1 MACLWW
7 DCDALGTDSVLLV
20 VDHPRLEEK
29 LIYNSLRE
37 RGLEVVILNVTS
49 TPLPINGAEIPRIAL
64 IRTVGMFRGVR
75 SSAVLESMG
84 SRTIN
89 SSSTIMT
96 CGDKV
101 LTYSALSRLGVP
113 IPKSLL
119 ALGKDA
125 VLKAYGEFHGVVVD
139 KPPLGSWGRMVSLV
153 KSVEMAE
160 QIARA
165 REMMPSSVRGHV
177 IQEYVD
183 TGGRDVRCLVL
194 GDRVIGCMERA
205 ASRGWKSNVAL
216 GGTVRP
222 IRVNGEMEELSLRAA
237 EAVKGEFVAV
247 DLLSNE
253 ETLVNEVNGVPE
265 FKGFIKATGI
275 DVAGELASHVW
286 EVLKS

>member
-1 MACLWW
+1 MGW

-29 LIYNSLRE
+29 LIYSSLRE
-37 RGLEVVILNVTS
+37 KGLEVGILNVTS
-49 TPLPINGAEIPRIAL
+49 TPLPINGVKIPRVAL

-84 SRTIN
+84 SHSVN

-101 LTYSALSRLGVP
+101 LTYSALSKFGIP
-113 IPKSLL
+113 IPKSVL
-119 ALGKDA
+119 ALGRDA
-125 VLKAYGEFHGVVVD
+125 VLKAYGEFQGVVVD
-139 KPPLGSWGRMVSLV
+139 KPPLGSWGRMVSLI
-153 KSVEMAE
+153 KNAEMAV
-160 QIARA
+160 QIADA
-165 REMMPSSVRGHV
+165 RGMMPSSLRGHV
-177 IQEYVD
+177 IQEYIE
-183 TGGRDVRCLVL
+183 TGGRDIRCLVL
-194 GDRVIGCMERA
+194 GERTIGCMERM
-205 ASRGWKSNVAL
+205 ASVGWKSNVAL
-216 GGTVRP
+216 GGKVRP
-222 IRVNGEMEELSLRAA
+222 IKATSEIEELSLKAA

-253 ETLVNEVNGVPE
+253 EVLVNEVNGVPE

-275 DVAGELASHVW
+275 DVAKELASYTW

>member
-1 MACLWW
+1 MPHLGW

-29 LIYNSLRE
+29 LIYNSLKE
-37 RGLEVVILNVTS
+37 KGLKVGILNVTT
-49 TPLPINGAEIPRIAL
+49 TPLPINGVKIPEIAL

-84 SRTIN
+84 SHSIN

-101 LTYSALSRLGVP
+101 LTYSALSKLGIP

-119 ALGKDA
+119 ALGRDA
-125 VLKAYGEFHGVVVD
+125 VLKAYGEFQGVVVD
-139 KPPLGSWGRMVSLV
+139 KPPLGSWGRMVSLI
-153 KSVEMAE
+153 KSAEMAV
-160 QIARA
+160 QIADA
-165 REMMPSSVRGHV
+165 RGMMPSSLRGHV
-177 IQEYVD
+177 IQEYIE
-183 TGGRDVRCLVL
+183 TGGRDIRCLVL
-194 GDRVIGCMERA
+194 GERTIGCMERM
-205 ASRGWKSNVAL
+205 ASTGWKSNVAL
-216 GGTVRP
+216 GGKVRP
-222 IRVNGEMEELSLRAA
+222 IKATSVVEELSLKAA

-253 ETLVNEVNGVPE
+253 EVLVNEVNGVPE

-275 DVAGELASHVW
+275 DVAKELASYIW
-286 EVLKS
+286 EVLRS

>member
-1 MACLWW
+1 MPRLGW

-37 RGLEVVILNVTS
+37 KGLEVRILNVTS
-49 TPLPINGAEIPRIAL
+49 TPLPINGVRVPGLAL

-101 LTYSALSRLGVP
+101 LTYSALSKLGIP

-119 ALGKDA
+119 ALGRGA
-125 VLKAYGEFHGVVVD
+125 VLKAYGEFQGVVVD
-139 KPPLGSWGRMVSLV
+139 KPPLGSWGRMISLV
-153 KSVEMAE
+153 KSAEMAA
-160 QIARA
+160 QIADA
-165 REMMPSSVRGHV
+165 RGMMPSSVRGHI
-177 IQEYVD
+177 IQEYVE
-183 TGGRDVRCLVL
+183 TGGRDIRCLVL
-194 GDRVIGCMERA
+194 GGRMIGCMERM

-222 IRVNGEMEELSLRAA
+222 IKVTVEIEKLSLKAA

-247 DLLSNE
+247 DLLSNGE
-253 ETLVNEVNGVPE
+253 ILVNEVNGVPE
-265 FKGFIKATGI
+265 FKGFIRATGI
-275 DVAGELASHVW
+275 DVARELASYVW
-286 EVLKS
+286 EVLRS